1 MIKYQIK
8 CGPVEQSN
16 RNLYEK
22 KLIEHLK
29 QINQLKLTK
38 VIPGLET
45 KERTI
50 RMDINNNEQLS
61 PIISFNPNEF
71 QQQAQTTS
79 HSDLNSLTDDE
90 ILSLL
95 RQNNLPCGPVN
106 FTTRSVYIKK
116 LQSHFNNPNTN
127 ASNFDQRLA
136 DDCNAQVP
144 TGTVQTEATNSES
157 DDVIIDENLSTPKK
171 QQVCD
176 EIVNKPIKP
185 LEFKLLKPSPVN
197 EVQFEQN
204 EYQPFRSQSTSFSG
218 YDRSYVS
225 SHPNE
230 YFESFRPPVSEFSN
244 RVNYSFNEQYDLT
257 KRNKSLI
264 KLINR
269 DNDIYTPMQTPVYAR
284 NVVRQNIYSEPAP
297 QQPVHLTKL
306 NQQTPIIKALLSL
319 IHI

>member
-1 MIKYQIK
+1 M
-8 CGPVEQSN
+8 
-16 RNLYEK
+16 
-22 KLIEHLK
+22 
-29 QINQLKLTK
+29 
-38 VIPGLET
+38 
-45 KERTI
+45 
-50 RMDINNNEQLS
+50 
-61 PIISFNPNEF
+61 
-71 QQQAQTTS
+71 
-79 HSDLNSLTDDE
+79 
-90 ILSLL
+90 
-95 RQNNLPCGPVN
+95 
-106 FTTRSVYIKK
+106 
-116 LQSHFNNPNTN
+116 
-127 ASNFDQRLA
+127 
-136 DDCNAQVP
+136 
-144 TGTVQTEATNSES
+144 
-157 DDVIIDENLSTPKK
+157 
-171 QQVCD
+171 
-176 EIVNKPIKP
+176 
-185 LEFKLLKPSPVN
+185 LKPSPVN

-306 NQQTPIIKALLSL
+306 NQQTPIIKALNEYKYYIL
-319 IHI
+319 IGFVLLFLISYFLISSVPENPIENI

>member
-1 MIKYQIK
+1 MLTEDFITNLSNLELRNELIKYQIK

-171 QQVCD
+171 QQV
-176 EIVNKPIKP
+176 ILRMI
-185 LEFKLLKPSPVN
+185 LYLLI
-197 EVQFEQN
+197 
-204 EYQPFRSQSTSFSG
+204 
-218 YDRSYVS
+218 
-225 SHPNE
+225 
-230 YFESFRPPVSEFSN
+230 
-244 RVNYSFNEQYDLT
+244 
-257 KRNKSLI
+257 LI
-264 KLINR
+264 
-269 DNDIYTPMQTPVYAR
+269 
-284 NVVRQNIYSEPAP
+284 
-297 QQPVHLTKL
+297 
-306 NQQTPIIKALLSL
+306 
-319 IHI
+319 